1 MDGWMEFE
9 LKIAMVYE
17 EHNSNDGNTD
27 YFSIAAHRV
36 KIYSLYIASI
46 IILLLQLW
54 HCSCYIW
61 SW

>member
-9 LKIAMVYE
+9 LKFAMVYE

-46 IILLLQLW
+46 IILLLRL
-54 HCSCYIW
+54 
-61 SW
+61 